1 MEVQIKSIT
10 AELLKLDFSLYDVA
24 VRLVVLLC
32 NSIPNKKSSAQP
44 DHFPFFFFSVRGES
58 WIGSCAS

>member
-1 MEVQIKSIT
+1 MYSMEVQIKSIT

-44 DHFPFFFFSVRGES
+44 DHFPFFLLL
-58 WIGSCAS
+58 C